1 MFDSLLLI
9 WASVFC
15 DMQGSRLAVLMSV
28 VVIFLSSSRQFLNND
43 WTALFWSAFR
53 RPFVDFRGSA
63 KTNVYILA
71 LDIDIFAYMHIERVK
86 Q

>member
-1 MFDSLLLI
+1 
-9 WASVFC
+9 
-15 DMQGSRLAVLMSV
+15 MQGSRLAVLMSV
-28 VVIFLSSSRQFLNND
+28 VVIFLSSSRHLLNND
-43 WTALFWSAFR
+43 WTALFWSADR

>member
-1 MFDSLLLI
+1 M
-9 WASVFC
+9 
-15 DMQGSRLAVLMSV
+15 
-28 VVIFLSSSRQFLNND
+28 
-43 WTALFWSAFR
+43 FWSADR